1 MTRGIWIF
9 VAVLASIA
17 TGTFADR
24 LPERRTLTVGGYQ
37 VLSADLHL
45 HSGLGSGGSLT
56 PWGLVTE
63 AQRQALD
70 VIALTGH
77 NETWDAHVA
86 HAFTRLVDG
95 PIVLV
100 GEEIT
105 SKTQDLIAVGIHD
118 TIAPALPLRE
128 QIADI
133 HRQGGVAIAP
143 HPDLQYLKVYR
154 EADAMTAIDGT
165 EVCHPMSYAR
175 AGSADEIATFAAGTA
190 ATPIGSSDFHWSGR
204 VGMCRTFL
212 FVTEATERGVLEA
225 IHAHRTVVYGFM
237 GRAFGDPA
245 LIRLGDAA
253 GLGDEAERYTRA
265 NGSALDWASRLT
277 AAAALLGIVLA
288 TRSLANRPAGERRV
302 SRRLVPV
309 RFP

>member
-1 MTRGIWIF
+1 MTRGLWIF

-24 LPERRTLTVGGYQ
+24 LPERPTLTVGGYQ
-37 VLSADLHL
+37 VLTADFHL

-63 AQRQALD
+63 AQRQDLD

-105 SKTQDLIAVGIHD
+105 SKTQDLIAVGIHE
-118 TIAPALPLRE
+118 TIPPALSLRA
-128 QIADI
+128 QIDEI

-143 HPDLQYLKVYR
+143 HPGVRYHTAYR
-154 EADAMTAIDGT
+154 DAGVMSEIDGT
-165 EVCHPMSYAR
+165 EVCHPMIYAL
-175 AGSADEIATFAAGTA
+175 AGSAEEVAAFAAGTP

-204 VGMCRTFL
+204 VGTCRTFL
-212 FVTEATERGVLEA
+212 FVTAATERGILDA
-225 IHAHRTVVYGFM
+225 LRAHRTVVYGFK

-245 LIRLGDAA
+245 LIRLADAA
-253 GLGDEAERYTRA
+253 GLGDLARSYTRA
-265 NGSALDWASRLT
+265 RGSVLDWLSRIT
-277 AAAALLGIVLA
+277 AAAALLGIVVI
-288 TRSLANRPAGERRV
+288 TRSLANRPAAERRG
-302 SRRLVPV
+302 SGRLVPV